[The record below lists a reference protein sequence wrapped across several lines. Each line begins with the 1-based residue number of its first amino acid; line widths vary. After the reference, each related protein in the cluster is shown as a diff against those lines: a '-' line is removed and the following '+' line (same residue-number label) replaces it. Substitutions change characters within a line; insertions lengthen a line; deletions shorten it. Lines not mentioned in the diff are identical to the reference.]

1 MDTRARILII
11 DDDVFFRNLLD
22 LQLSAAGYSVEVAED
37 AVEGGKVLLRT
48 KFDLAIC
55 DINMPF
61 MSGLELGSLLRASV
75 QTASMPVIFATSH
88 MDAETMLAA
97 ERLGAAAYLTKPLQ
111 SERLLET
118 VERCLRQG
126 TEDAGADS
134 EAQGIGAQAERD
146 ATAVLGHA
154 LQSVLLGEDVFELT
168 VKGRKELDGAGTA
181 LSPSELKLLVLID
194 GKSSVGDTVVR
205 AVALDFGKEAALYV
219 LRKLVEDGFIELAK
233 GAGGSLDFVDL
244 FGGETPGKPSIA
256 ATLEAEK
263 ASAATTL
270 LLQQQG
276 YFVRIVRRPSAKRD
290 LGKAFTPS
298 ILVVEDEPVLANLL
312 KHVLEVEGFRVRTA
326 KRRAEIAAEFRR
338 LPYIDLVLLD
348 VVLPD
353 VDGFDVLR
361 SIRRHPALQS
371 LPVMMLTAQ
380 ATREAVLKGLA
391 SGANGYITKPFE
403 IAALLA
409 AVKTV
414 LGLVEQG

>member
-48 KFDLAIC
+48 KFDLVIC

-61 MSGLELGSLLRASV
+61 MSGLELGSLLRASA

-126 TEDAGADS
+126 QDASADS
-134 EAQGIGAQAERD
+134 KAQGAGVQEDRD

-154 LQSVLLGEDVFELT
+154 LQLVLLGEDVFELT

-205 AVALDFGKEAALYV
+205 AAALDFGKEAALYI
-219 LRKLVEDGFIELAK
+219 LRKLVEDGHIESAK

-290 LGKAFTPS
+290 LEKGFAPS

-326 KRRAEIAAEFRR
+326 KNRAEIAAEFRR

-348 VVLPD
+348 VMLPD
-353 VDGFDVLR
+353 VDGFDVLLH
-361 SIRRHPALQS
+361 IRRHPALQS

-403 IAALLA
+403 IAAMLA